1 MVPGCPGTSKKIST
15 LVLVHIVRSV
25 FLLLGLLAWFP
36 TRPCAAQIYST
47 VPYKPVKNS
56 LVPFV
61 YTCTAYLF
69 FGLYTS
75 TLCEVLCEVPFLS
88 CDLLLCVG
96 DGGGGV
102 WFALQP
108 DREPLQKPDGL
119 RPCLAAWNLQLC
131 RHSCPNFAPRMLYD
145 KTEAHETLMYLK
157 TTVNVPKDYCKS
169 FSKTKS
175 AVEYYSQMRRRCYL
189 VLDGGLL
196 FFFRQKGHQLYHMRI
211 TVYAGRH

>member
-75 TLCEVLCEVPFLS
+75 SSTLCEVLCEVPFLS

-96 DGGGGV
+96 DGGGGG
-102 WFALQP
+102 
-108 DREPLQKPDGL
+108 GL
-119 RPCLAAWNLQLC
+119 RCSRIGN
-131 RHSCPNFAPRMLYD
+131 HSRTPTGYAPEPGLYC
-145 KTEAHETLMYLK
+145 
-157 TTVNVPKDYCKS
+157 TVPSACTGVFVFVFFLFC
-169 FSKTKS
+169 FSKAHTQT
-175 AVEYYSQMRRRCYL
+175 YTFGCW
-189 VLDGGLL
+189 
-196 FFFRQKGHQLYHMRI
+196 
-211 TVYAGRH
+211 

>member
-1 MVPGCPGTSKKIST
+1 MVPGCPGTCKKIST

-36 TRPCAAQIYST
+36 TPTMCSAD
-47 VPYKPVKNS
+47 S

-96 DGGGGV
+96 DGGGGGGGGCV
-102 WFALQP
+102 AAGSGTTPEPRRATPLVRVNGKALEGRWQ
-108 DREPLQKPDGL
+108 Q
-119 RPCLAAWNLQLC
+119 
-131 RHSCPNFAPRMLYD
+131 
-145 KTEAHETLMYLK
+145 
-157 TTVNVPKDYCKS
+157 
-169 FSKTKS
+169 
-175 AVEYYSQMRRRCYL
+175 
-189 VLDGGLL
+189 VLDQKSESNCRSSPSLL
-196 FFFRQKGHQLYHMRI
+196 FDL
-211 TVYAGRH
+211 

>member
-1 MVPGCPGTSKKIST
+1 MC
-15 LVLVHIVRSV
+15 R
-25 FLLLGLLAWFP
+25 
-36 TRPCAAQIYST
+36 RR
-47 VPYKPVKNS
+47 
-56 LVPFV
+56 
-61 YTCTAYLF
+61 
-69 FGLYTS
+69 
-75 TLCEVLCEVPFLS
+75 
-88 CDLLLCVG
+88 
-96 DGGGGV
+96 GGGGGGGG

-131 RHSCPNFAPRMLYD
+131 RHSRPNFAPRMLYD

-211 TVYAGRH
+211 ICRATLVASQQQTKVLIVVLYPAQQYSCFEKRCNSIGSPSYVNCHSHRQPCSPNSFWCSAQYFF